1 LASQRPDFGPVHHD
15 FAEKADDDAPHRSP
29 YRGRF
34 LFSAYRR
41 DRFLDA

>member
-15 FAEKADDDAPHRSP
+15 FAEKADDDAPDRSP

-34 LFSAYRR
+34 LFFDCRR
-41 DRFLDA
+41 DAFLDA